1 MYLTYPRH
9 PRKYAR
15 RIAFLTRLSKILPTT
30 HGINMARAKTNV
42 ENDRTTSGR
51 MTHFVHFVAH
61 QAMVRCVRICSLPI
75 GLLPWM
81 FCRGSVRQCRPGKP
95 EPGHP
100 SQSRCLFRRSTLLCS
115 IFFSLCLCPGHFC
128 SRLFAFSAAPEQEIC
143 PLEPV
148 CLFCP
153 QHNARWLLLR
163 HTNPQRRHDGYRRHT
178 FANPCSRHDPFES
191 RISLVSGP
199 SLP

>member
-1 MYLTYPRH
+1 
-9 PRKYAR
+9 
-15 RIAFLTRLSKILPTT
+15 
-30 HGINMARAKTNV
+30 MARAKTNV

-115 IFFSLCLCPGHFC
+115 IFFRCVCVPVIPAPGFSLFLPPL
-128 SRLFAFSAAPEQEIC
+128 SKRYVLWSLYAFSVRSTMHAGCSCGTRIHSDDTTVIGVTHLPILAPDTIR
-143 PLEPV
+143 L
-148 CLFCP
+148 
-153 QHNARWLLLR
+153 
-163 HTNPQRRHDGYRRHT
+163 
-178 FANPCSRHDPFES
+178 
-191 RISLVSGP
+191 SLVSRLSQVPHSHDMTQDNGTRKSEAP
-199 SLP
+199 QRHHLACKR